1 MTTRYTIRIRWT
13 ALAGL
18 FLLLALMALP
28 PTAIAAGTV
37 TDSNLAEKSAEAKTK
52 ADHEALAAYFQEK
65 AADAGKTVERHQQM
79 YRAVAAGG
87 LKGQSGMGWHCRNA
101 IRTARNLQEA
111 YEELAAEHLRM
122 ASEAAQ

>member
-1 MTTRYTIRIRWT
+1 MTTRYAMRAGFA
-13 ALAGL
+13 ALL
-18 FLLLALMALP
+18 FLAVAGMPAP
-28 PTAIAAGTV
+28 ARAAAV
-37 TDSNLAEKSAEAKTK
+37 TDANLAEMSAKAKTK

-65 AADAGKTVERHQQM
+65 AAEAGKTVELHQQM

-87 LKGQSGMGWHCRNA
+87 LKGQSGMEWHCRNA

-111 YEELAAEHLRM
+111 YEELAAEHVRM